1 MSKKK
6 LKIKLTVFAAFLT
19 AALVFA
25 VLSCFSGEKTEPEST
40 VPETTIQ
47 SESTE
52 LPKTI
57 CGPDLTETITNFYTS
72 LKGKFLYQFL
82 AIVFLLLAVISFF
95 LLRIPQAIKYLRS
108 ESSDPSQVGELPPTD
123 WKNDKERT
131 VTAPIPSMGGA
142 TTPPLTEGEEPS
154 QFMIEKKIEFME
166 GSPLT

>member
-6 LKIKLTVFAAFLT
+6 QIIKLTVFAAFLT

-25 VLSCFSGEKTEPEST
+25 VLSCFSGEKTEPESA

-57 CGPDLTETITNFYTS
+57 CGTDPFEVMKNCFSS
-72 LKGKFLYQFL
+72 LKGKCLFQFL

-95 LLRIPQAIKYLRS
+95 LLRIPRAIKFLRS

-131 VTAPIPSMGGA
+131 VTAPIPSMGGV
-142 TTPPLTEGEEPS
+142 TTEPLIEGEEPS
-154 QFMIEKKIEFME
+154 QFIVEKKIEFME